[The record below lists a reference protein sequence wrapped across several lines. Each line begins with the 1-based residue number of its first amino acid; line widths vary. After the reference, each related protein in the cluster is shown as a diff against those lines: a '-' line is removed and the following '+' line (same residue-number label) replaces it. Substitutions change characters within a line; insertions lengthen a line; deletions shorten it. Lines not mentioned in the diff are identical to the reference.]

1 MNFETQDKQP
11 TVNIFESKLKK
22 LMKNLFKISL
32 LALSIIFTSCSD
44 DDDNQPTPVETNTIV
59 DIVAG
64 NPDFSSLGS
73 ALAITNLT
81 SVLASDGPFT
91 VFAPTNDAFEDFLT
105 ANGFATLEDVP
116 VDALAS
122 TLLNHVIGGVYNAA
136 DLETGYINT
145 SAVFNGEADAPL
157 SMYVN
162 TTEGVTLNGISSVTT
177 ADVAAD
183 NGVIHIVDA
192 VITLPSV
199 VTFAAADAATFSELV
214 GALVRVDQP
223 DYVSILSTANG
234 TAPAPFTVFAPTN
247 QAFTNLYA
255 ELNVS
260 GIEDVDGAILTATLN
275 THVVAGANVRAED
288 LVSGTVATLGDDLE
302 IDATTAIITDPNG
315 RTSQVIVTN
324 VQAANG
330 VIHAIDTVLLPQL

>member
-1 MNFETQDKQP
+1 
-11 TVNIFESKLKK
+11 
-22 LMKNLFKISL
+22 MKNLFKTSL
-32 LALSIIFTSCSD
+32 LALAIIFTSCSD

-91 VFAPTNDAFEDFLT
+91 VFAPTNDAFADFLT
-105 ANGFATLEDVP
+105 TNGFATLEDVP

-122 TLLNHVIGGVYNAA
+122 TLLNHVIGGVNNAA
-136 DLETGYINT
+136 DLETGYVNT

-214 GALVRVDQP
+214 GALTRADQP
-223 DYVSILSTANG
+223 DYVSVLSTANG

>member
-1 MNFETQDKQP
+1 
-11 TVNIFESKLKK
+11 
-22 LMKNLFKISL
+22 MKNLFRISL
-32 LALSIIFTSCSD
+32 LALAIVFTSCSD
-44 DDDNQPTPVETNTIV
+44 DDDNQTTPPVSNTIV

-64 NPDFSSLGS
+64 NPDFSTLGS
-73 ALAITNLT
+73 ALAITDLT

-91 VFAPTNDAFEDFLT
+91 VFAPTNDAFANFLT

-122 TLLNHVIGGVYNAA
+122 TLLNHVVGGAVNAA
-136 DLETGYINT
+136 DLSTGYINT
-145 SAVFNGEADAPL
+145 SATFNGEADAPL

-162 TTEGVTLNGISSVTT
+162 TSNGVMLNGISSVTT
-177 ADVAAD
+177 ADVSAD

-214 GALVRVDQP
+214 GALTREDQP
-223 DYVSILSTANG
+223 DYVSVLTTANG

-255 ELNVS
+255 EL
-260 GIEDVDGAILTATLN
+260 DGVNGLNDIPADILTATLN

-288 LVSGTVATLGDDLE
+288 LVTGEVATLGDALQ
-302 IDATTAIITDPNG
+302 IDAETAIITDPNG

>member
-1 MNFETQDKQP
+1 
-11 TVNIFESKLKK
+11 
-22 LMKNLFKISL
+22 MKNLFRVSL
-32 LALSIIFTSCSD
+32 LALAIVFTSCSD
-44 DDDNQPTPVETNTIV
+44 DDDNQTLPVETNTIV

-64 NPDFSSLGS
+64 NPDFSTLRS

-81 SVLASDGPFT
+81 SVLASEGPFT
-91 VFAPTNDAFEDFLT
+91 VFAPTNDAFADFLT
-105 ANGFATLEDVP
+105 ANDFATLEEVP
-116 VDALAS
+116 VEALAS
-122 TLLNHVIGGVYNAA
+122 TLLNHVVGGAVNAA
-136 DLETGYINT
+136 DLSTGYINT
-145 SAVFNGEADAPL
+145 SATFNGEADAPL

-162 TTEGVTLNGISSVTT
+162 TSEGVMLNGTSSVTT
-177 ADVAAD
+177 ADVSAD

-214 GALVRVDQP
+214 GALTRADQQ
-223 DYVSILSTANG
+223 DYVSVLTNG
-234 TAPAPFTVFAPTN
+234 TEPAPFTVFAPTN
-247 QAFTNLYA
+247 QAFADLYA
-255 ELNVS
+255 ELGVA
-260 GIEDVDGAILTATLN
+260 GIDDVDGAILTATLN

-288 LVSGTVATLGDDLE
+288 LVTGTVATLGDAVE

>member
-1 MNFETQDKQP
+1 
-11 TVNIFESKLKK
+11 
-22 LMKNLFKISL
+22 MKNLFKTSL
-32 LALSIIFTSCSD
+32 LALAIIFTSCSD
-44 DDDNQPTPVETNTIV
+44 DDDNQPTPVETNTSV
-59 DIVAG
+59 DIVSG
-64 NPDFSSLGS
+64 NPDFSTLGS

-91 VFAPTNDAFEDFLT
+91 VFAPTNDAFADFLT
-105 ANGFATLEDVP
+105 TNGFATLEDVP

-122 TLLNHVIGGVYNAA
+122 TLLNHVIGGVNNAA
-136 DLETGYINT
+136 DLETGYVNT

-214 GALVRVDQP
+214 GALTRADQP
-223 DYVSILSTANG
+223 DYVSVLSTANG

>member
-1 MNFETQDKQP
+1 
-11 TVNIFESKLKK
+11 
-22 LMKNLFKISL
+22 MKNLFKTSL
-32 LALSIIFTSCSD
+32 LALAIIFTSCSD

-59 DIVAG
+59 DIVSG
-64 NPDFSSLGS
+64 NPDFSTLGS

-91 VFAPTNDAFEDFLT
+91 VFAPTNDAFADFLT
-105 ANGFATLEDVP
+105 TNGFATLEDVP

-122 TLLNHVIGGVYNAA
+122 TLLNHVIGGVNNAA
-136 DLETGYINT
+136 DLETGYVNT

-214 GALVRVDQP
+214 GALTRADQP
-223 DYVSILSTANG
+223 DYVSVLSTANG